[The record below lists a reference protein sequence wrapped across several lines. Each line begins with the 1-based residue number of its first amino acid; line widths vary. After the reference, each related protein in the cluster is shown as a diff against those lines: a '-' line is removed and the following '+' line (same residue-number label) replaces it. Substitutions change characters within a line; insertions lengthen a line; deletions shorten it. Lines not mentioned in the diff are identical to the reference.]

1 LGDLPGLELKLREQD
16 LLNLE
21 ASKQRSELIERAGVL
36 ALGVETAN
44 DSVATGSLQKMLC
57 HQLAAAHRRALILLA
72 ESEKTQD
79 AQTSCLKAKTA
90 ARLINAFGAA
100 ALTLQRLQTGVGANI
115 HQLQING
122 HVIGH
127 IGKYCVSP
135 CRRPD
140 QRWHYIQNVAQGADP
155 VCPVKTPRCATADA
169 ECTGG
174 NRQGRGSSTVGGQ
187 ERRSGQ
193 GKRTENCLKT

>member
-1 LGDLPGLELKLREQD
+1 MQRYTAQKSSPVKRALDLRLDAQRLRALASPDPIHQAFDLAVANSSEAESEHLLRPSKPLQMGLGGEIIPTVADNLPGLELTLREPD

-44 DSVATGSLQKMLC
+44 DFVATGSLQKMLC

-79 AQTSCLKAKTA
+79 TQTSCLKAKTA

-100 ALTLQRLQTGVGANI
+100 ALTLQRLQAGVGHNF
-115 HQLQING
+115 HQVQING

-127 IGKYCVSP
+127 IGK
-135 CRRPD
+135 
-140 QRWHYIQNVAQGADP
+140 
-155 VCPVKTPRCATADA
+155 
-169 ECTGG
+169 
-174 NRQGRGSSTVGGQ
+174 
-187 ERRSGQ
+187 
-193 GKRTENCLKT
+193 

>member
-1 LGDLPGLELKLREQD
+1 MQRYATQKSSPVKRALDLRLDAQRLRALASPDPIHQAIDLAVASASEAESERLLRPPKPLQMGLGGEIIPTVADNLPGLELTLREPD

-79 AQTSCLKAKTA
+79 TQTSCLKAKTA

-100 ALTLQRLQTGVGANI
+100 ALTLQRLQAGVGHNF
-115 HQLQING
+115 HQVQING

-127 IGKYCVSP
+127 IGK
-135 CRRPD
+135 
-140 QRWHYIQNVAQGADP
+140 
-155 VCPVKTPRCATADA
+155 
-169 ECTGG
+169 
-174 NRQGRGSSTVGGQ
+174 
-187 ERRSGQ
+187 
-193 GKRTENCLKT
+193 

>member
-1 LGDLPGLELKLREQD
+1 MQRYATQKSSPVKRALDLRLDAQRLRALASPDPIHQAIDLAVASASEAESERLLRPPKPLQMGLGGEIIPTVADNLPGLELTLREPD

-57 HQLAAAHRRALILLA
+57 HQLAAAHRRALILLT

-79 AQTSCLKAKTA
+79 TQTSCLKAKTA

-115 HQLQING
+115 HQVQING

-127 IGKYCVSP
+127 IGK
-135 CRRPD
+135 
-140 QRWHYIQNVAQGADP
+140 
-155 VCPVKTPRCATADA
+155 
-169 ECTGG
+169 
-174 NRQGRGSSTVGGQ
+174 
-187 ERRSGQ
+187 
-193 GKRTENCLKT
+193 

>member
-1 LGDLPGLELKLREQD
+1 MQRYATQKSSPVKRALDLRLDAQRLRALASPDPIHQAIDLAVASASEAESERLLRPPKPLQMGLGGEIIPTVADNLPGLELTLREPD

-57 HQLAAAHRRALILLA
+57 HQLAAAHRRALILLT

-79 AQTSCLKAKTA
+79 TQTSCLKAKTA

-100 ALTLQRLQTGVGANI
+100 AQTLQRLQAGVGHI
-115 HQLQING
+115 FHQVQINA

-127 IGKYCVSP
+127 IG
-135 CRRPD
+135 
-140 QRWHYIQNVAQGADP
+140 N
-155 VCPVKTPRCATADA
+155 
-169 ECTGG
+169 
-174 NRQGRGSSTVGGQ
+174 
-187 ERRSGQ
+187 
-193 GKRTENCLKT
+193 

>member
-1 LGDLPGLELKLREQD
+1 MQTCATQKSSPVKRALDLRLDAQRLRSLASPDPTRQAFDLAVANASEAESEHLLRPPNPLQMGLGGEIIPTVADDLPGLELTLREPD

-57 HQLAAAHRRALILLA
+57 HQLAAAHRRAMILLT

-127 IGKYCVSP
+127 IGK
-135 CRRPD
+135 
-140 QRWHYIQNVAQGADP
+140 
-155 VCPVKTPRCATADA
+155 
-169 ECTGG
+169 
-174 NRQGRGSSTVGGQ
+174 
-187 ERRSGQ
+187 
-193 GKRTENCLKT
+193 

>member
-1 LGDLPGLELKLREQD
+1 MQRYATQKSSPVKRALDLRLDAQRLRALASPDPIHQAIDLAVASASEAESERLLRPPKPLQMGLGGEIIPTVADNLPGLELTLREPD

-57 HQLAAAHRRALILLA
+57 HQLAAAHRRALILLT

-79 AQTSCLKAKTA
+79 TQTSCLKAKTA

-100 ALTLQRLQTGVGANI
+100 ALTLQRLQAGVGHNF
-115 HQLQING
+115 HQVQING

-127 IGKYCVSP
+127 IGK
-135 CRRPD
+135 
-140 QRWHYIQNVAQGADP
+140 
-155 VCPVKTPRCATADA
+155 
-169 ECTGG
+169 
-174 NRQGRGSSTVGGQ
+174 
-187 ERRSGQ
+187 
-193 GKRTENCLKT
+193 

>member
-1 LGDLPGLELKLREQD
+1 MCATQASSPVKRALDLKFDAQKLRSVASPDPIRQAFDLAVASASEAESEHLLRPSNPLQMGLGGEVIPTVANNLPGLELTLREPN

-21 ASKQRSELIERAGVL
+21 ASKQRSDLIERAGVL
-36 ALGVETAN
+36 ALGIETAN

-79 AQTSCLKAKTA
+79 VQTSCLKAKTA

-127 IGKYCVSP
+127 IGK
-135 CRRPD
+135 
-140 QRWHYIQNVAQGADP
+140 
-155 VCPVKTPRCATADA
+155 
-169 ECTGG
+169 
-174 NRQGRGSSTVGGQ
+174 
-187 ERRSGQ
+187 
-193 GKRTENCLKT
+193 

>member
-1 LGDLPGLELKLREQD
+1 MQTCATRESSPVKRALDLRRDATRLRALASPDPIRQAFDLAVAKASEQESERLLMPSKPLQTGLGGEIIPRVGDALPGLELTLKEPD

-36 ALGVETAN
+36 ALGVETAH
-44 DSVATGSLQKMLC
+44 DSRAAGSLQKMLC

-79 AQTSCLKAKTA
+79 AQASCLKAKTA

-100 ALTLQRLQTGVGANI
+100 ALTLQRLQAGVGANI

-127 IGKYCVSP
+127 IGK
-135 CRRPD
+135 
-140 QRWHYIQNVAQGADP
+140 
-155 VCPVKTPRCATADA
+155 
-169 ECTGG
+169 
-174 NRQGRGSSTVGGQ
+174 
-187 ERRSGQ
+187 
-193 GKRTENCLKT
+193 